1 MIASIQNHQSHSS
14 IKKNLDKPAEACYLI
29 PMADPTAAPAPAA
42 KNNPPRRCAKCA
54 TPCKE
59 KEFKTDKGEFTPYC
73 SSCRGRFPSLSSARL
88 LISKTRKPR
97 R

>member
-1 MIASIQNHQSHSS
+1 
-14 IKKNLDKPAEACYLI
+14 
-29 PMADPTAAPAPAA
+29 MADTPTDPVQAE
-42 KNNPPRRCAKCA
+42 KKTPPRRCAKCA

-73 SSCRGRFPSLSSARL
+73 SSCRGRFPTLSSARL
-88 LISKTRKPR
+88 LISKPRKR